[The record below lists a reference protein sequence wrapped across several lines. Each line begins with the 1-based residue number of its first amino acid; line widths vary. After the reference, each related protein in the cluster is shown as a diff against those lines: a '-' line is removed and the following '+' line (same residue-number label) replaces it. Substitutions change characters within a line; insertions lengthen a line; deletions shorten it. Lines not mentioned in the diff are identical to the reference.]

1 MSEERKQLERA
12 HSEASAQMSSQ
23 LEAAKKQ
30 IASLIAKSQE
40 MDSELEDVRKA
51 AQSKIQFFFYF
62 YLTGY

>member
-1 MSEERKQLERA
+1 MSDERKQLERA
-12 HSEASAQMSSQ
+12 HSEASAHMSIQ

-51 AQSKIQFFFYF
+51 AQSKF
-62 YLTGY
+62 